1 MRAGFVALA
10 LQAASVAYALPQAPD
25 AVPVDLEAALL
36 QLEQLGNATFQAVEA
51 DLAEAA
57 DVAKRSGILGG
68 SCTLSKLKIRR
79 EWGSLSSTQKTAYIN
94 AVKCLQSKPA
104 KTPSSLVPGAKS
116 RFDDFVGTHI
126 NQTMTIHWTGNFL
139 SWHRYYTWIY
149 EKALQEECGYTGTQP
164 YWNWGLS
171 AITGLAN
178 SPVFDGSATSLSGN
192 GVFIPN
198 TPDLILG
205 VSVGLPPITLPSG
218 SGGGCVTSGPF
229 KTMSVNL
236 GPAALELPGGGSYAN
251 PAGPF
256 AYNPRC
262 LKRSLTDQINRRYAN
277 ASSILANILL
287 PTNINAFQTRLQ
299 GLGGVEIGVHGG
311 GHFAMGGD
319 PGRDFFTSPGD
330 PAFYLHHAMVDR
342 VWWIWQSLNPS
353 SRAAGASAIAGTRT
367 FLNMPPSADA
377 TINDFIDA
385 GYAGG
390 SPIQIKDALDT
401 TKGPFCYVYL

>member
-1 MRAGFVALA
+1 M
-10 LQAASVAYALPQAPD
+10 
-25 AVPVDLEAALL
+25 
-36 QLEQLGNATFQAVEA
+36 
-51 DLAEAA
+51 
-57 DVAKRSGILGG
+57 
-68 SCTLSKLKIRR
+68 
-79 EWGSLSSTQKTAYIN
+79 
-94 AVKCLQSKPA
+94 
-104 KTPSSLVPGAKS
+104 PGAKS
-116 RFDDFVGTHI
+116 RFDDFVATHI

-139 SWHRYYTWIY
+139 SWHRYYTWLY
-149 EKALQEECGYTGTQP
+149 EKALQDECGYTGTQP

-205 VSVGLPPITLPSG
+205 ASVGLPPIVLPSG

-229 KTMSVNL
+229 QNMSVNL
-236 GPAALELPGGGSYAN
+236 GPAALELPGGGSYGN

-262 LKRSLTDQINRRYAN
+262 LKRSLTDYINKRYAN
-277 ASSILANILL
+277 ASSILSNILL
-287 PTNINAFQTRLQ
+287 PNDINGFQTRLQ
-299 GLGGVEIGVHGG
+299 GLGGQEIGVHGG
-311 GHFAMGGD
+311 GHFSMGGD

-353 SRAAGASAIAGTRT
+353 SRAAGPSAIAGTRT
-367 FLNMPPSADA
+367 FLNMPPSPDA
-377 TINDFIDA
+377 TIEDTIDA
-385 GYAGG
+385 GYAAGT
-390 SPIQIKDALDT
+390 PIKIKDALDT